1 MIRFG
6 PPPAILC
13 PRFRPANGALR
24 IPKDMTRMASALL
37 ACRRFKG
44 VHMLQPKLHY
54 QKVSLV
60 VVRKIVEEQIRQK
73 LAKERDQGTSDKTL
87 EEDFLAAAKNDE

>member
-1 MIRFG
+1 MASALLSTRRG
-6 PPPAILC
+6 PISAST
-13 PRFRPANGALR
+13 R
-24 IPKDMTRMASALL
+24 ISKDMTRMDSALL

-60 VVRKIVEEQIRQK
+60 VVRKILEEQIRQK
-73 LAKERDQGTSDKTL
+73 LAKERDQGTSKKTL
-87 EEDFLAAAKNDE
+87 EEDVLGAENNQ

>member
-1 MIRFG
+1 
-6 PPPAILC
+6 
-13 PRFRPANGALR
+13 
-24 IPKDMTRMASALL
+24 MTHMASALL
-37 ACRRFKG
+37 TCRRFKG

-54 QKVSLV
+54 QEVSLV
-60 VVRKIVEEQIRQK
+60 VVRKILEEQIRQK